1 MYRFKTVDF
10 YVFREVLSPLCM
22 GLLVLTFAL
31 VVGRLLKLIEM
42 MVNHGVTPMQILQL
56 LGYIIPGFL
65 ELTLPMAILLGTL
78 LGFGRMSADHELI
91 AARACG
97 ISLYRLAAPV
107 MLLAVCTWAL
117 ASWMAFEVRPW
128 ANSSLRAQLY
138 HLVRSNATA
147 GLKEKVFNRSFPG
160 LVVYVDRIK
169 PPDTRL
175 SGILISDERNPRE
188 QSTIIARKGLV
199 IPNENSETITIRLT
213 DGSVFGSDVDGTSTH
228 ISRFGTY
235 DLTIRPGEAL
245 GVIHHDPTEMSM
257 HELRSVIARGRATGH
272 RNYEAETEYAQKF
285 TVPMATVLFALLG
298 VTLGLKPARG
308 GQSERFGICLAFFF
322 LYYVLMKAG
331 EALAEAG
338 RVNALLAM
346 SIPDM
351 VFAAMALWL
360 FHRSATD
367 RADQSRGPG
376 DAIWDF
382 VERIGAHHRE
392 AA

>member
-1 MYRFKTVDF
+1 MYRFKTLDF
-10 YVFREVLSPLCM
+10 YVFGEVLNPLCM

-42 MVNHGVTPMQILQL
+42 MVNHGVTPMEILQL

-65 ELTLPMAILLGTL
+65 ELTLPMAILLGAL

-97 ISLYRLAAPV
+97 ISLYRLTVPV
-107 MLLAVCTWAL
+107 MVLALLTYGL

-128 ANSSLRAQLY
+128 ANSNLRAQLY
-138 HLVRSNATA
+138 HLVRSRATA
-147 GLKEKVFNRSFPG
+147 GLKEKVFNRSFSG

-188 QSTIIARKGLV
+188 QSTIVARKGLV
-199 IPNENSETITIRLT
+199 VPDEKTETITIRLT
-213 DGSVFGSDVDGTSTH
+213 DGSVFGTDTDGASTH

-235 DLTIRPGEAL
+235 DLTIHPGEAL
-245 GVIHHDPTEMSM
+245 GVIHHDPQEMRLA
-257 HELRSVIARGRATGH
+257 ELRSVIASGRASGH
-272 RNYEAETEYAQKF
+272 PDYEAETELAQKY
-285 TVPMATVLFALLG
+285 TVPIATLLFAVLG
-298 VTLGLKPARG
+298 VTMGLKPARG
-308 GQSERFGICLAFFF
+308 GQSERFGISLAFFF

-331 EALAEAG
+331 EALAQAG
-338 RVNALLAM
+338 RLNAFVAM
-346 SIPDM
+346 SIPDV
-351 VFAAMALWL
+351 VFTVLALWL

-376 DAIWDF
+376 DAIWDL
-382 VERIGAHHRE
+382 VERIGPHRE

>member
-1 MYRFKTVDF
+1 VYRFKTLDS
-10 YVFREVLSPLCM
+10 YVFREVLNPLCM

-42 MVNHGVTPMQILQL
+42 MVNHGVTPLQILQL

-97 ISLYRLAAPV
+97 ISLYRLSIPV
-107 MLLAVCTWAL
+107 MVLATLTYAL

-147 GLKEKVFNRSFPG
+147 GLREKIFNRSFSG
-160 LVVYVDRIK
+160 LVIYVDRIK

-175 SGILISDERNPRE
+175 AGILISDERNPHE
-188 QSTIIARKGLV
+188 QQTIIARKGLV
-199 IPNENSETITIRLT
+199 IPNEKSETITIRLT
-213 DGSVFGSDVDGTSTH
+213 DGSIFGTDANGVNTH

-245 GVIHHDPTEMSM
+245 GVIHHDPTEMSLS
-257 HELRSVIARGRATGH
+257 ELRRVIAHGRATGH
-272 RNYEAETEYAQKF
+272 RDYEAETELAQKF
-285 TVPMATVLFALLG
+285 TVPVATMLFALLG
-298 VTLGLKPARG
+298 ITLGLKPARG
-308 GQSERFGICLAFFF
+308 GQSERFGICLVFFF

-331 EALAEAG
+331 EAMAQAG
-338 RVNALLAM
+338 RINAFIAM
-346 SIPDM
+346 SIPD
-351 VFAAMALWL
+351 VFFAVMALWL

-382 VERIGAHHRE
+382 VERIGSHRE

>member
-1 MYRFKTVDF
+1 
-10 YVFREVLSPLCM
+10 M

-42 MVNHGVTPMQILQL
+42 MVNHGVTPMEILQL
-56 LGYIIPGFL
+56 LGYIVPGFL

-78 LGFGRMSADHELI
+78 LGFGGMSADHELI

-97 ISLYRLAAPV
+97 ISLYRLTAPV
-107 MLLAVCTWAL
+107 IVLALLTYAL

-128 ANSSLRAQLY
+128 ANANLRAQLY
-138 HLVRSNATA
+138 HLVRSRATA
-147 GLKEKVFNRSFPG
+147 GLKEKVFNRSFSG
-160 LVVYVDRIK
+160 LVVYVDKIR

-175 SGILISDERNPRE
+175 SGILISDERNVRE
-188 QSTIIARKGLV
+188 QSTIVARKGLV
-199 IPNENSETITIRLT
+199 VPDEKNETITIRLT
-213 DGSVFGSDVDGTSTH
+213 DGSVFGTDSDGISTH

-235 DLTIRPGEAL
+235 DLTIHPGEAL
-245 GVIHHDPTEMSM
+245 GVIHHDPQEMSLG
-257 HELRSVIARGRATGH
+257 ELRGVIAQKRALGRPD
-272 RNYEAETEYAQKF
+272 YEAETELAQKF
-285 TVPMATVLFALLG
+285 TVPVATLLFALLG

-338 RVNALLAM
+338 RIDAFVAM
-346 SIPDM
+346 SIPDL
-351 VFAAMALWL
+351 VFAALALWL

-382 VERIGAHHRE
+382 VERIGTQRE

>member
-1 MYRFKTVDF
+1 MFRFKTLDF
-10 YVFREVLSPLCM
+10 YVFREVLNPLCM

-42 MVNHGVTPMQILQL
+42 MVNHGVTPLEILEL
-56 LGYIIPGFL
+56 LGYIVPGFL

-97 ISLYRLAAPV
+97 VSLYRLAVPV
-107 MLLAVCTWAL
+107 MVLALGTYAL
-117 ASWMAFEVRPW
+117 ASWMAFEARPW
-128 ANSSLRAQLY
+128 ANSNLRAELY
-138 HLVRSNATA
+138 HLARSRATA
-147 GLKEKVFNRSFPG
+147 GLREKIFNRGFSG
-160 LVVYVDRIK
+160 LVVYVDKIK

-175 SGILISDERNPRE
+175 AGILISDERNPRE
-188 QSTIIARKGLV
+188 TSTIVARKGLV
-199 IPNENSETITIRLT
+199 VPDERSETITIRLT
-213 DGSVFGSDVDGTSTH
+213 DGSVFGTDSDGLNTH

-235 DLTIRPGEAL
+235 DLTIHPGDAL
-245 GVIHHDPTEMSM
+245 GMNHHDPEEMSLA
-257 HELRSVIARGRATGH
+257 ELRGVIAQGRASGH
-272 RNYEAETEYAQKF
+272 PDYEAETEFAQKF
-285 TVPMATVLFALLG
+285 TVPIATLLFALLG
-298 VTLGLKPARG
+298 ITMGLKPARG

-331 EALAEAG
+331 EALAQAG
-338 RVNALLAM
+338 RLDAFVAM
-346 SIPDM
+346 SIPDLF
-351 VFAAMALWL
+351 FAVLAFWL

-376 DAIWDF
+376 DAIWDL
-382 VERIGAHHRE
+382 VDRIGSHHRE

>member
-1 MYRFKTVDF
+1 VYRFKTLDF
-10 YVFREVLSPLCM
+10 YVFGEVLSPLCM

-42 MVNHGVTPMQILQL
+42 MVNHGVTPLEILQL
-56 LGYIIPGFL
+56 LGYIVPGFL

-107 MLLAVCTWAL
+107 MVLAVLTWGL
-117 ASWMAFEVRPW
+117 ASWMAFQVRPW
-128 ANSSLRAQLY
+128 ANASLRAQLY
-138 HLVRSNATA
+138 HLVRSRATA
-147 GLKEKVFNRSFPG
+147 GLKEKVFNRSFSG
-160 LVVYVDRIK
+160 LVVYVDKIK

-175 SGILISDERNPRE
+175 SGILISDERNPHE
-188 QSTIIARKGLV
+188 QSTIVARKGLV
-199 IPNENSETITIRLT
+199 VPNEKAETITIRLT
-213 DGSVFGSDVDGTSTH
+213 DGSVFGTDSDGTSTH
-228 ISRFGTY
+228 VSRFGTY
-235 DLTIRPGEAL
+235 DLTIRPGEAF
-245 GVIHHDPTEMSM
+245 GAIRHDPQEMSLG
-257 HELRSVIARGRATGH
+257 ELRGVIARARAAGH
-272 RNYEAETEYAQKF
+272 PNYEAETELAQKF
-285 TVPMATVLFALLG
+285 TVPLATLLFALLG
-298 VTLGLKPARG
+298 VTMGLKPARG

-331 EALAEAG
+331 EAMAEAG
-338 RVNALLAM
+338 RLDAVAAM
-346 SIPDM
+346 SIPDIF
-351 VFAAMALWL
+351 FATLALWL
-360 FHRSATD
+360 FHRGATD

-382 VERIGAHHRE
+382 VERIGSRRE

>member
-1 MYRFKTVDF
+1 VYRFKTLDF
-10 YVFREVLSPLCM
+10 YVFGEVLSPLCM

-42 MVNHGVTPMQILQL
+42 MVNHGVTPMEILQL
-56 LGYIIPGFL
+56 LGYIVPGFL
-65 ELTLPMAILLGTL
+65 ELTLPMAILLGAL

-107 MLLAVCTWAL
+107 MVLALLTYGL

-128 ANSSLRAQLY
+128 ANANLRAQLY
-138 HLVRSNATA
+138 HLVRSRATA
-147 GLKEKVFNRSFPG
+147 GLKEKVFNRSFSG

-188 QSTIIARKGLV
+188 QSTIVARKGLV
-199 IPNENSETITIRLT
+199 VPDEKTETITIRLT
-213 DGSVFGSDVDGTSTH
+213 DGSVFGTDSDGASTH

-235 DLTIRPGEAL
+235 DLTIHPGEAL
-245 GVIHHDPTEMSM
+245 GVIHHDPQEMRLG
-257 HELRSVIARGRATGH
+257 ELRGVIAQGRASGH
-272 RNYEAETEYAQKF
+272 PDYEAETELAQKY
-285 TVPMATVLFALLG
+285 TVPVATLLFALLG
-298 VTLGLKPARG
+298 VTMGLKPARG
-308 GQSERFGICLAFFF
+308 GQSERFGISLAFFF

-338 RVNALLAM
+338 RLNAFVAM
-346 SIPDM
+346 SIPDV
-351 VFAAMALWL
+351 VFAVLALWL

-376 DAIWDF
+376 DAIWDL
-382 VERIGAHHRE
+382 VERIGPHRE

>member
-1 MYRFKTVDF
+1 VYRFKTLDS
-10 YVFREVLSPLCM
+10 YVFTEVLSPLFM

-42 MVNHGVTPMQILQL
+42 MVNHGVTPLEILQL
-56 LGYIIPGFL
+56 LGYIVPGFL

-78 LGFGRMSADHELI
+78 LGFGRMSGDHELV

-107 MLLAVCTWAL
+107 MVLALMTYAV

-128 ANSSLRAQLY
+128 ANSNLRAQLY
-138 HLVRSNATA
+138 HLVRSRATA
-147 GLKEKVFNRSFPG
+147 GLKEKVFNRSFSG
-160 LVVYVDRIK
+160 LVVYVDKIR

-175 SGILISDERNPRE
+175 SGILISDERNVRE
-188 QSTIIARKGLV
+188 QSTIVARKGLV
-199 IPNENSETITIRLT
+199 VPDEKNETITIRLT
-213 DGSVFGSDVDGTSTH
+213 DGSVFGTDSDGISTH

-235 DLTIRPGEAL
+235 DLTIHPGEAL
-245 GVIHHDPTEMSM
+245 GVIHHDPQEMSLG
-257 HELRSVIARGRATGH
+257 ELRGVIAQKRALGRPD
-272 RNYEAETEYAQKF
+272 YEAETELAQKF
-285 TVPMATVLFALLG
+285 TVPVATLLFALLG

-338 RVNALLAM
+338 RIDAFVAM
-346 SIPDM
+346 SIPDL
-351 VFAAMALWL
+351 VFAALALWL

-382 VERIGAHHRE
+382 VERIGTQRE

>member
-1 MYRFKTVDF
+1 VYRFKTLDF
-10 YVFREVLSPLCM
+10 YVFGEVLSPLCM

-42 MVNHGVTPMQILQL
+42 MVNHGVTPMEIMQL
-56 LGYIIPGFL
+56 LGYIVPGFL
-65 ELTLPMAILLGTL
+65 ELTLPMAVLLGAL

-107 MLLAVCTWAL
+107 MVLAFLTYGL

-128 ANSSLRAQLY
+128 ANSHLRAQLY
-138 HLVRSNATA
+138 HLVRSRATA
-147 GLKEKVFNRSFPG
+147 GLKEKVFNRS
-160 LVVYVDRIK
+160 
-169 PPDTRL
+169 L

-188 QSTIIARKGLV
+188 QSTIVARKGLV
-199 IPNENSETITIRLT
+199 VPDEKTETITIRLT
-213 DGSVFGSDVDGTSTH
+213 DGSVFGTDSDGASTH

-235 DLTIRPGEAL
+235 DLTIHPGEAL
-245 GVIHHDPTEMSM
+245 GVIHHDPQEMM
-257 HELRSVIARGRATGH
+257 LGELRGVIARGRASGH
-272 RNYEAETEYAQKF
+272 PDYEAETELAQKF
-285 TVPMATVLFALLG
+285 TVPVATLLFALLG
-298 VTLGLKPARG
+298 VTMGLKPARG
-308 GQSERFGICLAFFF
+308 GQSERFGISLAFFF

-338 RVNALLAM
+338 RLNAFVAM
-346 SIPDM
+346 SIPDV
-351 VFAAMALWL
+351 VFAVLALWL

-376 DAIWDF
+376 DAIWDL
-382 VERIGAHHRE
+382 VERIGPHRE

>member
-1 MYRFKTVDF
+1 VYRFKTVDF

-147 GLKEKVFNRSFPG
+147 GLKEKVFNRSLPG

-257 HELRSVIARGRATGH
+257 HELRSVIARGRTTGH

-338 RVNALLAM
+338 RVNAFLAM
-346 SIPDM
+346 SIPDIFFG
-351 VFAAMALWL
+351 VMAVWL

-376 DAIWDF
+376 DALWDF